1 MARPKEGALLDPLI
15 SHQNT
20 WSVNLFFRKL
30 GRRRQNKVMAGTA
43 KAERNFWRK
52 ATVLYQKQK
61 KEIRYVRTQ
70 TTSFLLL
77 DCVSS

>member
-1 MARPKEGALLDPLI
+1 MARPKEGALMDPLI

-20 WSVNLFFRKL
+20 WSVEPLL
-30 GRRRQNKVMAGTA
+30 QKVGTA
-43 KAERNFWRK
+43 QAKQGNGRDSQSRK
-52 ATVLYQKQK
+52 KSLEKGNCTLSKTK